1 MVGVAIVGVAEVGAA
16 VVSRIVVSFVS
27 KAYLLRGYWVYYAC
41 WSSAM
46 VSCACEVSR
55 WKETPGRHRPAR
67 PGGGGTAGEVGEV
80 DVCGGCHSLWLDR
93 VSHP

>member
-1 MVGVAIVGVAEVGAA
+1 MAEVSVA
-16 VVSRIVVSFVS
+16 VVSVAVVRRAMVIFVS
-27 KAYLLRGYWVYYAC
+27 NAYLLWGYWVYYAC

-67 PGGGGTAGEVGEV
+67 PGGGGTAGQVGEVGEV